1 MKIIYLTPSFYKCT
15 FNIQAYPES
24 QSKSE
29 GKQFLESG
37 AQESK
42 AQSPLWPAPPG
53 GTQHRDS
60 ALAWDQERVGVL
72 GNSFKRPR
80 ATKKDRE

>member
-1 MKIIYLTPSFYKCT
+1 MHLHHPGLGDYET
-15 FNIQAYPES
+15 YPES

-53 GTQHRDS
+53 GTQHEDS
-60 ALAWDQERVGVL
+60 ALAWDQEEGGCPGKFIQKIQGHEERH
-72 GNSFKRPR
+72 
-80 ATKKDRE
+80 RE